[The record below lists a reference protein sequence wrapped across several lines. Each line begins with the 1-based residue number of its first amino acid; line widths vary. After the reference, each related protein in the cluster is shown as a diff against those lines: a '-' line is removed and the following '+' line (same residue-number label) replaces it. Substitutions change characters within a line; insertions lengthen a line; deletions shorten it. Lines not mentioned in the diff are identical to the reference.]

1 MRGKQPFVRGRDPS
15 IADFAWLVR
24 SMYANTIALSN
35 RPASG

>member
-1 MRGKQPFVRGRDPS
+1 MRKNQSFVRGRDTS

-24 SMYANTIALSN
+24 SMYANTIALSK